1 MTYSVLTT
9 STLIVFI
16 LVVRKLAMNH
26 IPQWLFPLFWWTV
39 ILRIMVRA
47 QFVLSVPVE
56 ESEPIDVNGALI
68 MERTAIKDQIN
79 STELKVF
86 LSIITGII
94 LCVIF
99 VKYFRQRSVLN
110 SSLPCKDNAVRR
122 WLEQNAI
129 LRNVGVYVSDET
141 SQPLTY
147 GVLRPKIV
155 LPKSMDWKNKDELEI
170 ILSHEMMHIKRFDA
184 ITKTFLWVAASLQWY
199 NPLTWI
205 MLVIANRDI
214 ELACD
219 YCVTARMDKS
229 RKVLYAETL
238 LRYADLKQMFVR
250 VNSFSQYLIVERI
263 ESLVKAKLSIWISI
277 MATIIILFIAFFA
290 FVIIVRVPSIRYI
303 FEGTGY

>member
-1 MTYSVLTT
+1 M
-9 STLIVFI
+9 
-16 LVVRKLAMNH
+16 
-26 IPQWLFPLFWWTV
+26 
-39 ILRIMVRA
+39 
-47 QFVLSVPVE
+47 
-56 ESEPIDVNGALI
+56 
-68 MERTAIKDQIN
+68 
-79 STELKVF
+79 F

-219 YCVTARMDKS
+219 YCVTARMDKN